1 VSTGR
6 TREERAH
13 SIRTVLIASA
23 ASAIAAV
30 VTSFFWRS
38 GTPIAAAV
46 TPVIVAVLSEL
57 LYRPTTKI
65 TERVTSEGFALSRKQ
80 SSGTQAR
87 PSEARPSEA
96 RPEQPGKTGTSEPP
110 RPATEPLPPRSSP
123 AEPTLNQGGGRPA
136 RGKIHPRFVLVT
148 ALVAFVLAAAIIT
161 LPELLGGESIGSRDQ
176 KTTLFGGG
184 GGSGDGE
191 GDKRDVQ
198 DPGKPRTQPD
208 ETTTDTSGDSGS
220 DEPKPD
226 QSPKEPPAA
235 APKPDQQQGAPQTQT
250 DTGSTSTTPR

>member
-1 VSTGR
+1 M
-6 TREERAH
+6 
-13 SIRTVLIASA
+13 I
-23 ASAIAAV
+23 
-30 VTSFFWRS
+30 
-38 GTPIAAAV
+38 
-46 TPVIVAVLSEL
+46 
-57 LYRPTTKI
+57 
-65 TERVTSEGFALSRKQ
+65 
-80 SSGTQAR
+80 
-87 PSEARPSEA
+87 
-96 RPEQPGKTGTSEPP
+96 
-110 RPATEPLPPRSSP
+110 
-123 AEPTLNQGGGRPA
+123 
-136 RGKIHPRFVLVT
+136 VT

-176 KTTLFGGG
+176 KTTLFGG

-226 QSPKEPPAA
+226 Q
-235 APKPDQQQGAPQTQT
+235 QQGAPQTQT